1 MTVHVTIPV
10 DEAAKAELEEL
21 ALARG
26 LGMNEMMAE
35 AVSAYIDDQ
44 RELLAAIDEGLADIE
59 AGRVIPHEQVV
70 EEMRQWRASLGVAE

>member
-1 MTVHVTIPV
+1 MTVHVTVPV
-10 DEAAKAELEEL
+10 DEAERAELEEL

-26 LGMNEMMAE
+26 IGMEDMMAE

-70 EEMRQWRASLGVAE
+70 EEMLQWRRSLGVAE

>member
-10 DEAAKAELEEL
+10 DEAAKADLEEL

-26 LGMNEMMAE
+26 VGMDEMMAE

-44 RELLAAIDEGLADIE
+44 RELLAAIDDGLADIE
-59 AGRVIPHEQVV
+59 AERVIPHEQVV
-70 EEMRQWRASLGVAE
+70 EEMRTWRSTLGVPE